1 MRHLLTALLLALS
14 TLCFAENINTLR
26 VVPLQGQPVLFHVGG
41 KPEMT
46 VNGHTVTI
54 TGADHDTPFSLEI
67 SEIDHVDF
75 VYEKQDGIAG
85 VTAESIRI
93 SRVGRTLTFSSLPE
107 EAQFTLYSLDGK
119 TLRSER
125 ASRTFTLDL
134 SSLPSSVYIIRI
146 DNFTFK
152 ISI

>member
-26 VVPLQGQPVLFHVGG
+26 VVPLRGEPVLFHVDG

-54 TGADHDTPFSLEI
+54 TAADHDTPFSLEI
-67 SEIDHVDF
+67 SEIDHADF
-75 VYEKQDGIAG
+75 VFEEQDGIAG
-85 VTAESIRI
+85 VTADNIRI
-93 SRVGRTLTFSSLPE
+93 SRAGRTLTFSSLPD

>member
-26 VVPLQGQPVLFHVGG
+26 VVPLQGQPLLFHVGG

-46 VNGHTVTI
+46 VDGHTVTI
-54 TGADHDTPFSLEI
+54 TAADHDTPFSLEI
-67 SEIDHVDF
+67 GDIDH
-75 VYEKQDGIAG
+75 AG